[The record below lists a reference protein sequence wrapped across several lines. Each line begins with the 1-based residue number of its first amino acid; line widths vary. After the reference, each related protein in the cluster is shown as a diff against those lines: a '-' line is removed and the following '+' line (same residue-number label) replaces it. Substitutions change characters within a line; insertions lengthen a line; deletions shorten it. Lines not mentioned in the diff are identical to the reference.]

1 MKIAVI
7 GGGASGLIAA
17 IAAARNGAEVTIYEK
32 LNKVGKKI
40 LATGNGRCNYTNM
53 NMSIDRYH
61 SKNIKLAENILNFF
75 DLKKTLNFF
84 EDLGINPY
92 VGELGKVYPS
102 SLQASSV
109 LDVLRYEAERLKVLE
124 VTDFEVI
131 ELRKSKG
138 AFSII
143 GRDNAYKADKV
154 ILATGGK
161 ASPQLGTDGKGYEL
175 AASFGHKILEPFPA
189 LVQLKLKGKHFKRIT
204 GIRFDGVVKGFTD
217 KKIIRE
223 DEGEILFT
231 EYGISGPPI
240 LQISRKVIEE
250 LNKNQKVYIYVDMF
264 PHLSKSDLY
273 DLLNSRF
280 NKIGYKNIE
289 DSFIGFINK
298 KLIPVILMEAGFND
312 LNIKCGK
319 LNKKEIFKIIDILK
333 EWKFEVTGHNT
344 WHQAQSTAGGVDI
357 SEVNINTLESAKVKG
372 LYLSGEILD
381 VDGDCG
387 GFNLQWAW
395 SSGYTAGH
403 FSSISNIDKLR
414 KDAL

>member
-7 GGGASGLIAA
+7 GGGASGLMAA
-17 IAAARNGAEVTIYEK
+17 IAAAGRGAEVTIYEK

-61 SKNIKLAENILNFF
+61 GKNIKTVESILSFF
-75 DLKKTLNFF
+75 DLRKTLNFF

-109 LDVLRYEAERLKVLE
+109 LDVLRYEAERLKVQE
-124 VTDFEVI
+124 ITDFEVV
-131 ELRKSKG
+131 ELRKNKDK
-138 AFSII
+138 FSII
-143 GRDNAYKADKV
+143 GRDNVYTADKV

-161 ASPQLGTDGKGYEL
+161 ASPQLGTDGYGYEL
-175 AASFGHKILEPFPA
+175 AKNFGHKIIEPFPA
-189 LVQLKLKGKHFKRIT
+189 LVQLKLSGKHFKRIT
-204 GIRFDGVVKGFTD
+204 GIRLDGVVKGFTD

-231 EYGISGPPI
+231 DYGISGPPI

-250 LNKNQKVYIYVDMF
+250 LNKKTRVYVSVDMF

-273 DLLNSRF
+273 DLLNVRF
-280 NKIGYKNIE
+280 NKIGYKSIE
-289 DSFIGFINK
+289 DGFVGLINK
-298 KLIPVILMEAGFND
+298 KLIPVILMEAGVED
-312 LNIKCGK
+312 LNKKCNK
-319 LNKKEIFKIIDILK
+319 FNKKEIYKIIEILK
-333 EWKFEVTGHNT
+333 EWKFEVIGHNS
-344 WHQAQSTAGGVDI
+344 WQQAQSTAGGVDM
-357 SEVNINTLESAKVKG
+357 SEVNPKTLESIKVKG
-372 LYLSGEILD
+372 LYFSGEILD

-395 SSGYTAGH
+395 SSGYTAGY
-403 FSSISNIDKLR
+403 FSSIS
-414 KDAL
+414 

>member
-7 GGGASGLIAA
+7 GGGASGLMAA

-61 SKNIKLAENILNFF
+61 GKNIRLAENILNSFNL
-75 DLKKTLNFF
+75 DRTLKFF

-102 SLQASSV
+102 SLQSSSV
-109 LDVLRYEAERLKVLE
+109 LDVLRYEAERLKVVE
-124 VTDFEVI
+124 VTDFEVT
-131 ELRKSKG
+131 ELRKNKDT
-138 AFSII
+138 FSII
-143 GRDNAYKADKV
+143 GSDSIYYADKV
-154 ILATGGK
+154 ILAAGGK

-175 AASFGHKILEPFPA
+175 AKHFGHKIIDPFPA
-189 LVQLKLKGKHFKRIT
+189 LVQLKLSGKYFKRIT
-204 GIRFDGVVKGFTD
+204 GIRFDGVVKGLTD
-217 KKIIRE
+217 KNIIRE

-231 EYGISGPPI
+231 DYGISGPPI

-250 LNKNQKVYIYVDMF
+250 LNKNKKVYVSVDMF
-264 PHLSKSDLY
+264 PHQSKFDLY
-273 DLLNSRF
+273 DLLNIRF
-280 NKIGYKNIE
+280 NKIGYKSIE
-289 DSFIGFINK
+289 DGLIGFINK
-298 KLIPVILMEAGFND
+298 KLIPVILMEANIE
-312 LNIKCGK
+312 LNKQCGK

-333 EWKFEVTGHNT
+333 DWKFEVTGHNT
-344 WHQAQSTAGGVDI
+344 WQQAQSTAGGVDM
-357 SEVNINTLESAKVKG
+357 SEVNSRTLESTKVKG

-395 SSGYTAGH
+395 SSGYTAGY
-403 FSSISNIDKLR
+403 FSSI
-414 KDAL
+414 

>member
-7 GGGASGLIAA
+7 GGGASGLMAA
-17 IAAARNGAEVTIYEK
+17 IAAARKGADVTIYEK

-53 NMSIDRYH
+53 NMSIERYH
-61 SKNIKLAENILNFF
+61 GKNINAAKNILNFF
-75 DLKKTLNFF
+75 DLNKTLNFF

-109 LDVLRYEAERLKVLE
+109 LDVLRYEAERLKIKE

-131 ELRKSKG
+131 ELRKNKDK
-138 AFSII
+138 FSII
-143 GRDNAYKADKV
+143 SKDTVHVADKV
-154 ILATGGK
+154 ILSTGGK
-161 ASPQLGTDGKGYEL
+161 ASPQLGTDGSGYAL
-175 AASFGHKILEPFPA
+175 AKSFGHKIIEPFPA
-189 LVQLKLKGKHFKRIT
+189 LVQLKLNGKYFKRIT
-204 GIRFDGVVKGFTD
+204 GIRFDGVVKGLTD

-231 EYGISGPPI
+231 DYGISGPPI
-240 LQISRKVIEE
+240 LQISRNVIEE
-250 LNKNQKVYIYVDMF
+250 LNKGIKVYVSVDMF
-264 PHLSKSDLY
+264 PDSSKTELY
-273 DLLNSRF
+273 DLLSVRF
-280 NKIGYKNIE
+280 NKIGYKSIE
-289 DSFIGFINK
+289 DSLVGFINK
-298 KLIPVILMEAGFND
+298 KLIPVILIEAGFED
-312 LNIKCGK
+312 LNKNCGK
-319 LNKKEIFKIIDILK
+319 LNKKEIYKIIDILK

-344 WHQAQSTAGGVDI
+344 WQQAQSTAGGVDMT
-357 SEVNINTLESAKVKG
+357 EVNPNTLESIKVKG
-372 LYLSGEILD
+372 LYLTGEILD

-403 FSSISNIDKLR
+403 FSSIS
-414 KDAL
+414 

>member
-1 MKIAVI
+1 MKTAVI
-7 GGGASGLIAA
+7 GGGASGLMAA
-17 IAAARNGAEVTIYEK
+17 IAAARKGAEVTIYEK

-61 SKNIKLAENILNFF
+61 GKNIKAAENILNFF
-75 DLKKTLNFF
+75 DLNKTLNFF

-109 LDVLRYEAERLKVLE
+109 LDVLRYEAERLKIQE
-124 VTDFEVI
+124 ITDFEVV
-131 ELRKSKG
+131 ELRKNKDK
-138 AFSII
+138 FSII
-143 GRDNAYKADKV
+143 GSNNVYTADRV

-161 ASPQLGTDGKGYEL
+161 ASPQLGTDGEGYEI
-175 AASFGHKILEPFPA
+175 AKSFGHKIIEPFPA
-189 LVQLKLKGKHFKRIT
+189 LVQLKLNGKYFKRIT

-231 EYGISGPPI
+231 DYGISGPPI

-250 LNKNQKVYIYVDMF
+250 LNKKVKVYVSVDMF

-273 DLLNSRF
+273 DLLNVRF
-280 NKIGYKNIE
+280 NKVDYKSIE
-289 DSFIGFINK
+289 DGLIGFINK
-298 KLIPVILMEAGFND
+298 KLIPVILLEAGFED
-312 LNIKCGK
+312 LNKLCGK
-319 LNKKEIFKIIDILK
+319 LNKKEIYKIIEILK
-333 EWKFEVTGHNT
+333 EWKFEVAGHNT
-344 WHQAQSTAGGVDI
+344 WQQAQSTAGGVDM
-357 SEVNINTLESAKVKG
+357 SEVNPKTLESTKVKG

-395 SSGYTAGH
+395 SSGYTAGY
-403 FSSISNIDKLR
+403 FSSIS
-414 KDAL
+414 